1 MISFKNFRTKIN
13 EAVDISGL
21 SIDQLRKKFRR
32 SIADYRKDGFFKN
45 DKIETMFMQWGM
57 SNGEIRTDDY
67 AEFEDMMDR
76 IVSED
81 VSEDDSIDEKKM
93 SAAAKKAAAKWR
105 KSPAGKA
112 ALKKYKKKYAK
123 SSYKVD
129 KKRSKAMKK
138 SRKKSGISR

>member
-1 MISFKNFRTKIN
+1 MISFKNFRAEIN
-13 EAVDISGL
+13 EAADYSGL
-21 SIDQLRKKFRR
+21 SIDQLKKKFRS
-32 SIADYRKDGFFKN
+32 SIADYRKNGHFAN
-45 DKIETMFMQWGM
+45 DKIETIFMQWGM

-81 VSEDDSIDEKKM
+81 ASIDEKKM

-112 ALKKYKKKYAK
+112 ALKKYKKKYSK

-138 SRKKSGISR
+138 SRKKSGIAS